1 MKILLSFWLMCV
13 SLTLFAQDK
22 NTAADESKIKQVIQT
37 AYVDGLQNEG
47 DTVKINS
54 GFHPSFEMLM
64 PMKDGIL
71 KKYALHDW
79 KVKIKADVKE
89 GKLPRKADGKI
100 TIKFLNVDISG
111 TVAVAKFEFY
121 VGEKLTFIDY
131 LSLMK
136 FDQGWKI
143 VSKMYYRL

>member
-1 MKILLSFWLMCV
+1 MKILLSFWLICV
-13 SLTLFAQDK
+13 SLSLFAQDK

-64 PMKDGIL
+64 PMKDGVL

-79 KVKIKADVKE
+79 KEKIKADVKE